1 MSEKLTQTRANLL
14 RLVAYSDVELGRN
27 GALEPYYEEGG
38 RRLSGHEAN
47 GFQWLLDNG
56 YVRTLDGT
64 LYNLPVGELRP
75 TPKGRAWLEANKG
88 R

>member
-14 RLVAYSDVELGRN
+14 RLVAYSDVKLNRN
-27 GALEPYYEEGG
+27 GALEPSYQEG
-38 RRLSGHEAN
+38 RRWCSGHEAN
-47 GFQWLLDNG
+47 GFEWLLDNG
-56 YVRTLDGT
+56 YVRTLEHT
-64 LYNLPVGELRP
+64 IHNLPVGELRP